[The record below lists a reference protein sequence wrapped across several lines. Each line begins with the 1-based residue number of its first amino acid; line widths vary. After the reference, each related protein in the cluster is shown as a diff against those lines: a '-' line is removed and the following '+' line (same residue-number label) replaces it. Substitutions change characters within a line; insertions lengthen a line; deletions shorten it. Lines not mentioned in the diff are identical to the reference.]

1 MTNFE
6 LWQMSE
12 IIVGVKNV
20 NKSCNGQILIL
31 KGVNRM
37 FVFYLSILVVLV
49 TRIFFSKFHE
59 N

>member
-1 MTNFE
+1 
-6 LWQMSE
+6 MSE